1 MNSSASV
8 APTIA
13 LALVLAAPADADGTA
28 GSFQLLGPTGLT
40 PTGLT
45 PTDASR
51 DGRVVVGYNLNQSWY
66 WTPVQGITL
75 VGGIAPS
82 SGGAGSTGVSD
93 DGTRMG
99 FTVINPNTGE
109 TEGAFCDIPS
119 GQVTR
124 IGDDLGA
131 LLGAWGPCS
140 AS

>member
-1 MNSSASV
+1 MNSSVSV

-13 LALVLAAPADADGTA
+13 LALVLAAPADAGGTA
-28 GSFQLLGPTGLT
+28 GSFQLLGQ
-40 PTGLT
+40 TGLT

-51 DGRVVVGYNLNQSWY
+51 DGRVVVGYNLSQFWY
-66 WTPVQGITL
+66 WTPEQGITL
-75 VGGIAPS
+75 VGGITPS
-82 SGGAGSTGVSD
+82 SGGAGSAGVSD

-99 FTVINPNTGE
+99 FTVINPNTGK